1 MQLRWVRSLLAV
13 IAIMTVFSLLSAA
26 ESRRHEL
33 NGTWRLVHDRCQFGD
48 GPALDA
54 GTVTIYDRERHI
66 YVSENY
72 SFQQDGQIVSYTFSA
87 DAPRN
92 ASIRSGP
99 LTKAKAK
106 WVGDALQVISTNG
119 DLTTTERYSLA
130 SDGSL
135 VLTVERSGHAPEALV
150 FERQ

>member
-1 MQLRWVRSLLAV
+1 MQLHRVKTLLTV
-13 IAIMTVFSLLSAA
+13 TAITALFPLLSAA
-26 ESRRHEL
+26 ESRHHEL
-33 NGTWRLVHDRCQFGD
+33 NGSWRLVHDRCQFGD

-72 SFQQDGQIVSYTFSA
+72 TFEQNGQTVSYSFSA

-99 LTKAKAK
+99 LTRAKTK
-106 WVGDALQVISTNG
+106 WIGDALEVISTNG
-119 DLTTTERYSLA
+119 DLVTTERYRLA

-135 VLTVERSGHAPEALV
+135 VLTVERSGHTPETLI